1 MKPLVLVTAPVGTRS
16 GYGSRSRDIVRA
28 LVKLDKYDVKVFN
41 VPWGNT
47 PQNAL
52 MIDHPK
58 DKPIIVSNKNK
69 QKVGVISQSDLL
81 KAVVEGNENE

>member
-58 DKPIIVSNKNK
+58 DIKPIIDN
-69 QKVGVISQSDLL
+69 LL
-81 KAVVEGNENE
+81 VNPNLDRQPDIHIHRCTK